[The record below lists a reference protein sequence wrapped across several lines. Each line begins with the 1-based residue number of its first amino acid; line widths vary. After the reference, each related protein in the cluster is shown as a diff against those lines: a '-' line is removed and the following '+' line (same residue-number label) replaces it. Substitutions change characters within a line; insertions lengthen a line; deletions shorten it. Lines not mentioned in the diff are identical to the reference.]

1 VVSGSFD
8 ETLRVWHIGSETP
21 VKAGYDGV
29 MDHKGWI
36 TAIAVLEDM
45 CFASSSWDGSI
56 RVWDATRG
64 TLCRVMDAHAGP
76 VRCVA
81 RVLDTSRILTGGQ
94 DKTVRMFETE
104 TGQQLLICQ
113 GHRTAITCLRA
124 MRDGR
129 IVSTAADTIRIWNG
143 ETGDIQN
150 LSRPDDGSVTA
161 LMALEDGQSVLL
173 FNGNQDGS
181 CGCGAIRRR
190 GCLGLNEVPSSA
202 APRRASARHTP
213 SSLCGCAQDLSLPRQ
228 VLLPWLTGAF
238 PQPVLEIPP
247 SHRSPRKLIPGS

>member
-1 VVSGSFD
+1 MG
-8 ETLRVWHIGSETP
+8 LWTP
-21 VKAGYDGV
+21 QGL
-29 MDHKGWI
+29 DH
-36 TAIAVLEDM
+36 IAVLEDM
-45 CFASSSWDGSI
+45 CFASSRWDGSI

-76 VRCVA
+76 VRCVV

-94 DKTVRMFETE
+94 DKLKTVRMFETE

-113 GHRTAITCLRA
+113 GHRTAITCTCLRA
-124 MRDGR
+124 MRNGR
-129 IVSTAADTIRIWNG
+129 IVSTAAVLTADTRSIRIWNG
-143 ETGDIQN
+143 ETGDIIQN

-161 LMALEDGQSVLL
+161 LTALEDGQSVLL

-190 GCLGLNEVPSSA
+190 GCLGLNVVPSSA

-228 VLLPWLTGAF
+228 VLLLWLFA
-238 PQPVLEIPP
+238 
-247 SHRSPRKLIPGS
+247 SSSS